1 MLFSKNI
8 SLLLLKIYEVV
19 AIFKCLNTLK
29 GRALVFA
36 VLVRLLDVFVA
47 PSKIYPVNSNT
58 HFRRFNRH
66 KIFPR
71 NRVVMQNVT

>member
-1 MLFSKNI
+1 MLFSKNM

-36 VLVRLLDVFVA
+36 VLVRLLEVFVA
-47 PSKIYPVNSNT
+47 PSKIYPVNS
-58 HFRRFNRH
+58 
-66 KIFPR
+66 K
-71 NRVVMQNVT
+71 Q

>member
-1 MLFSKNI
+1 MLFSKNM

-29 GRALVFA
+29 GMALVFA

-47 PSKIYPVNSNT
+47 ALKNIPNK
-58 HFRRFNRH
+58 
-66 KIFPR
+66 
-71 NRVVMQNVT
+71 Q